1 MSLAKQYLGKAVT
14 LLVDADPGDGRLQNL
29 HTIATDWLK
38 TINGMTADFQCES

>member
-1 MSLAKQYLGKAVT
+1 MSLAKQHLGKAVT